1 MSDKSISVGSENRKI
16 ALVTG
21 SSSGIG
27 LETSLLLARNN
38 FYTYATMRDCCK
50 SKEINGITEAEK
62 LPLKV
67 LQLDVNSENSIKD
80 SIEYILQEQ
89 KRIDIL
95 VNNAGYALFGAIE
108 ELAIEEI
115 KNQFETNLFGII
127 RLIQNV
133 VPIMRNQKTGGVIV
147 NVSSIA
153 GLIGFPLTS
162 AYVSSKFA
170 LEGLTESLAYELE
183 PLGIK
188 LILIE
193 PGVTKTNFNSNLKI
207 GSKVVMDLANKGKK
221 ESPYAE
227 ITERRLKAFNGRF
240 ENGTLPIDVAKS
252 ILHCIR
258 SAEEENNDDNPL
270 RLIVGDDAKDLFDL
284 KGKLPD
290 REIRKRIL
298 QSVLK
303 KDAYN

>member
-227 ITERRLKAFNGRF
+227 ITERRLKAFKGRF
-240 ENGTLPIDVAKS
+240 ENGSLPIDVAKS

>member
-1 MSDKSISVGSENRKI
+1 MSNKSRSESSRNRKI

-27 LETSLLLARNN
+27 FETSLLLARNN
-38 FYTYATMRDCCK
+38 FYTYATMRDSSK
-50 SKEINGITEAEK
+50 SKEINRITETEK
-62 LPLKV
+62 LPLEV
-67 LQLDVNSENSIKD
+67 LHLDVNSENSIKD
-80 SIEYILQEQ
+80 SIKYILQKQ
-89 KRIDIL
+89 KQIDIL
-95 VNNAGYALFGAIE
+95 INNAGYALFGAME
-108 ELAIEEI
+108 ELTMEEI

-133 VPIMRNQKTGGVIV
+133 VPIMRNQKTGGIIV

-193 PGVTKTNFNSNLKI
+193 PGVTKTNFNNNLKI
-207 GSKVVMDLANKGKK
+207 GSKVVVDLVNKGEK

-227 ITERRLKAFNGRF
+227 ITKRRLTGFKSRF
-240 ENGTLPIDVAKS
+240 ENGSLPIDVAES

-258 SAEEENNDDNPL
+258 SFEEDNINDIPI
-270 RLIVGDDAKDLFDL
+270 RFIVGNDAKDIFDL
-284 KGKLPD
+284 KGKLSD
-290 REIRKRIL
+290 KELRKRIL
-298 QSVLK
+298 KSVLK
-303 KDAYN
+303 